1 MARNGG
7 PESAALVVIL
17 YFNRNPDEELNS
29 QDLTTK
35 FGIPPNLI
43 WRKLGQSV
51 RDEMLAYAS
60 AGAGRG
66 RAGIWRAGQRLL
78 AMSGHCQFRE
88 EVSQA
93 NVPVSQGNAP
103 VPDHGAPATL

>member
-17 YFNRNPDEELNS
+17 YFNRNPEEELTS

-43 WRKLGQSV
+43 WRKLMQSV
-51 RDEMLAYAS
+51 RDEMLAYDS

-66 RAGIWRAGQRLL
+66 RSGTWRAGQRLL
-78 AMSGHCQFRE
+78 AMSGHFRQE
-88 EVSQA
+88 
-93 NVPVSQGNAP
+93 VSQGNVPASQGNVP
-103 VPDHGAPATL
+103 LPDHVTPAATL